1 VTIESTQAF
10 YGRWARAYDALCRVL
25 PGLDGLRRDAVDSLA
40 LAPGDT
46 VVDLGCG
53 TGANLRHLRDAV
65 GPTGTVIGVDLTR
78 GMLAQARERVED
90 AGWEN
95 VHLAQADAA
104 GPPVRAVD
112 AIFASFVVG
121 MLENPGESV
130 ERWTE
135 RLRTGGRVAVVEAGR
150 SNHRVARFVNPVFDA
165 LVGAGAPENDHES
178 PSTAL
183 DSRIDAARGALAT
196 HSRVVRDE
204 RRAAGFV
211 RVFTGELV

>member
-10 YGRWARAYDALCRVL
+10 YGLWAGVYDALCRVL
-25 PGLDGLRRDAVDSLA
+25 PGIDGLRHDAVDALA
-40 LAPGDT
+40 LSRGDT

-53 TGANLRHLRDAV
+53 TGANLPHLRDAV
-65 GPTGTVIGVDLTR
+65 GSDGTVVGVDLTP

-95 VHLAQADAA
+95 VHLVQADAA
-104 GPPVRAVD
+104 DPPVRAVD

-121 MLENPGESV
+121 MLENPGDTV

-135 RLRTGGRVAVVEAGR
+135 RLMPGGRVAVVEAGR
-150 SNHRVARFVNPVFDA
+150 SDHRVAHHLNPVFDA

-178 PSTAL
+178 PSIAL
-183 DSRIDAARGALAT
+183 DARIDAARESLTT
-196 HSRVVRDE
+196 HSRLVRDE
-204 RRAAGFV
+204 RRVAGFV
-211 RVFTGELV
+211 RIVAGKRV